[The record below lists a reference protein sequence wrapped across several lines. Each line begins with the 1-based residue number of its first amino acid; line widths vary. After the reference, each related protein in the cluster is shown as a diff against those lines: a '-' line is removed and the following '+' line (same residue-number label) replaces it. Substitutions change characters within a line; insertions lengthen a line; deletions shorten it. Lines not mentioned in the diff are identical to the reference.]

1 MTKPDYKRIVWLFIA
16 IAGAALMKSATVLAT
31 SDHIAPTVGAA
42 ACLFVYFIGIMVLAV
57 GLYKLITKETH
68 HDTKTGD

>member
-1 MTKPDYKRIVWLFIA
+1 MTEPDYKRIVWLFIA

-42 ACLFVYFIGIMVLAV
+42 ACLSVYFIGLMVLAA
-57 GLYKLITKETH
+57 GLWGLITK
-68 HDTKTGD
+68 DTTND

>member
-1 MTKPDYKRIVWLFIA
+1 MTKPDYKRIAWLLIS

-42 ACLFVYFIGIMVLAV
+42 ACLFVYFIGLMVLAV
-57 GLYKLITKETH
+57 GLCKLITK
-68 HDTKTGD
+68 DTTND